1 MARKERVLTAR
12 EEKRKAEFAVT
23 SEMLTARGYERKDL
37 TVSVVQANLGAL
49 LMTPFCLIGAFLY
62 LEKYGFSRCV
72 VRFDTWL
79 AFFVGSLALCV
90 VHELIHGICWGI
102 FAENH
107 RKSIEFGI
115 IWSMLT
121 PYCPCRDPLK
131 KGQYIFGGV
140 MPTVML
146 GFGLTAVSIVTG
158 SFFLFLLGEAMFL
171 GGGGDFLILLLILR
185 RAPKSQEVLF
195 LDHPYECGV
204 VMFIK

>member
-1 MARKERVLTAR
+1 MARKERALTAR
-12 EEKRKAEFAVT
+12 EERRKAQFAVT
-23 SEMLTARGYERKDL
+23 SEKLTAQGYEQKDL
-37 TVSVVQANLGAL
+37 IVSVVQANLGSL
-49 LMTPFCLIGAFLY
+49 LMVPFCLIGAFLY
-62 LEKYGFSRCV
+62 LEKYGFGRCV
-72 VRFDTWL
+72 VSFDSWL
-79 AFFVGSLALCV
+79 AFIAGFLALCV
-90 VHELIHGICWGI
+90 VHEGIHGICWGI
-102 FAENH
+102 FAKNH
-107 RKSIEFGI
+107 LKSIEFGI
-115 IWSMLT
+115 IWSLAT
-121 PYCPCRDPLK
+121 PYCTCRDPLN

-185 RAPKSQEVLF
+185 RAPKGREVLF

>member
-1 MARKERVLTAR
+1 MARKERALTAR
-12 EEKRKAEFAVT
+12 EERRKAQFAVT
-23 SEMLTARGYERKDL
+23 SEKLTAQGYEQKDL
-37 TVSVVQANLGAL
+37 IVSVVQANLGSL
-49 LMTPFCLIGAFLY
+49 LMVPFCLIGAFLY
-62 LEKYGFSRCV
+62 LEKYGFGRWV
-72 VRFDTWL
+72 VSFDSWL
-79 AFFVGSLALCV
+79 AFIVGFLALCV
-90 VHELIHGICWGI
+90 VHEGIHGICWGI
-102 FAENH
+102 FAKNH
-107 RKSIEFGI
+107 LKSIEFGI
-115 IWSMLT
+115 IWSMAT
-121 PYCPCRDPLK
+121 PYCTCRDPLN

-185 RAPKSQEVLF
+185 RAPKGREVLF